1 MLDFSQLPDPVE
13 SEIDGIVNE
22 VVTEVFCIV
31 EFECHGTTPD
41 DEVRGDLPSEAT
53 SEKIDR
59 LAEALKER
67 LMDFKE

>member
-1 MLDFSQLPDPVE
+1 MVDPIEMPDSIELD
-13 SEIDGIVNE
+13 IDGIVND

-31 EFECHGTTPD
+31 EFACHGTTPD

-53 SEKIDR
+53 SLKIDR

-67 LMDFKE
+67 LMGFRE